1 MSVENTG
8 AESQLMD
15 ASSQYLFIGDKE
27 YSTSSDALLA
37 VDDSENFFLEEIN
50 PGNFVEGVM
59 VFDIPVGGQPDRLEL
74 HDSPFS
80 GGVTVSI

>member
-1 MSVENTG
+1 MKVENTG
-8 AESQLMD
+8 DEPQFMD
-15 ASSQYLFIGDKE
+15 ASSQYMFIGDKE

-37 VDDSENFFLEEIN
+37 LDDSENFFLEQIN
-50 PGNFVEGVM
+50 PGNSVEGVM

-74 HDSPFS
+74 HDSALS